1 MLVSSS
7 GRRLGGVNMIWRVA
21 LAGAVLAVL
30 GGFFVGRVVADPTP
44 LPAVKGPVNIGPSAE
59 PTPSGDPTTLR
70 PGRERS
76 PGDERTRPGVPVR
89 TSDDGRFGDADDNS
103 GPGDGDD
110 DGGHGR
116 GRGRGRGGDDDEV
129 RTVGPSPRVLDDDDG
144 GDDDGGDDDGG
155 DDDGGDDDG
164 GDD

>member
-1 MLVSSS
+1 MLVSSRR
-7 GRRLGGVNMIWRVA
+7 RRLGGVNMIWRVA

-44 LPAVKGPVNIGPSAE
+44 LPDVKGPVNVGPAAK
-59 PTPSGDPTTLR
+59 PTPSGDAPTLR
-70 PGRERS
+70 PRRERS

-89 TSDDGRFGDADDNS
+89 TSDDRFGEADNNS
-103 GPGDGDD
+103 GPGGGDD
-110 DGGHGR
+110 DGGH

-129 RTVGPSPRVLDDDDG
+129 RTVGPSPRVLDDDG

-155 DDDGGDDDG
+155 DDDGGDD
-164 GDD
+164 

>member
-1 MLVSSS
+1 
-7 GRRLGGVNMIWRVA
+7 MIWRVA

-44 LPAVKGPVNIGPSAE
+44 LPAVRAPVNVGPSAK
-59 PTPSGDPTTLR
+59 PTPSDDATTLR
-70 PGRERS
+70 PRGRTPGDDRTS
-76 PGDERTRPGVPVR
+76 PGRVRT
-89 TSDDGRFGDADDNS
+89 TSDDRFDDNDDNS
-103 GPGDGDD
+103 GPGGGD

-144 GDDDGGDDDGG
+144 GDDGGDDDGG
-155 DDDGGDDDG
+155 DDGGGDD
-164 GDD
+164 

>member
-1 MLVSSS
+1 MLVSSRR
-7 GRRLGGVNMIWRVA
+7 RRLGGVNMIWRVA

-44 LPAVKGPVNIGPSAE
+44 LPSVKGPVNVGPSAK
-59 PTPSGDPTTLR
+59 PTPSGDATTLR
-70 PGRERS
+70 PRRERS
-76 PGDERTRPGVPVR
+76 PGEERTRPGVPVR
-89 TSDDGRFGDADDNS
+89 TSDDDRFGEAEDNS

-129 RTVGPSPRVLDDDDG
+129 RTVGPSPRVLDDNGGEDSGEDGGDDG
-144 GDDDGGDDDGG
+144 GDDDSGDD
-155 DDDGGDDDG
+155 
-164 GDD
+164 

>member
-1 MLVSSS
+1 MLVSS
-7 GRRLGGVNMIWRVA
+7 GELRLGGVNMIWRVA

-44 LPAVKGPVNIGPSAE
+44 LPGVKGPVNVGPAAR
-59 PTPSGDPTTLR
+59 PTPSDDATTLR
-70 PGRERS
+70 PRDRRPS
-76 PGDERTRPGVPVR
+76 DDRTSPGVPVR
-89 TSDDGRFGDADDNS
+89 TSDDDRFGDADDNS
-103 GPGDGDD
+103 GPGGGDD
-110 DGGHGR
+110 DGGH

-155 DDDGGDDDG
+155 DDDGGDD
-164 GDD
+164 